1 MKIPSLFSIIA
12 VLILSSCSSKQ
23 DFDERW
29 LSENYSKRE
38 VNIEM
43 RDSVKLYTAIY
54 EPLNASDRPVLM
66 VRTPYSCA
74 PYGDGWSY
82 DLSSY
87 MQEFLKNDYIIVFQ
101 DVRGRYMSEGEFV
114 NVRPYIPDKSGNQI
128 DESSD
133 TYDTIEWIVEN
144 TSNNGSVGVTGM
156 SYPGFYATMAAL
168 SGHPAL
174 KAVSPQAPILDWFK
188 GDDIHHNGAMR
199 LMEIYSFATY
209 MFKRHDNPVTED
221 HGLTSP
227 IGENV
232 YDWFLSKRTVKDLTA
247 ALPDTL
253 AFWNE
258 ILDHPDY
265 DSYWKERSIENHLN
279 DIKPAILVVGGT
291 FDTDDCYGA
300 LNTYK
305 IIRDESPQTDIH
317 FVYGPWSHGAWH
329 DYNYTGLGE
338 IDEWGGLSEY
348 FMKNIEY
355 PFFRYYLEGKGD
367 RPEPV
372 YISSS
377 GSDSW
382 QTMAVWPADDVDYT
396 PLYLHEDKTLS
407 FTEPAVV
414 SSFSTYRSDPDNPV
428 PFMEDASSRNNSYM
442 VADQSFASIRK
453 DVLTFTSEA
462 QNEIMKL
469 EGPVK
474 VNLNLSISTDDAD
487 VIVKLIDLH
496 PDGYQMLIRAD
507 VFPLRYRNG
516 LDDPQPAVPGMPVD
530 LEFTMNDIA
539 HWIHPGHK
547 IMVQIQSSCFPL
559 VNMNPQKYLDNIYEA
574 SEDDYQ
580 VADITIY
587 HQNDM
592 PSRIY
597 LPIR

>member
-1 MKIPSLFSIIA
+1 
-12 VLILSSCSSKQ
+12 
-23 DFDERW
+23 
-29 LSENYSKRE
+29 
-38 VNIEM
+38 
-43 RDSVKLYTAIY
+43 
-54 EPLNASDRPVLM
+54 
-66 VRTPYSCA
+66 
-74 PYGDGWSY
+74 
-82 DLSSY
+82 
-87 MQEFLKNDYIIVFQ
+87 
-101 DVRGRYMSEGEFV
+101 
-114 NVRPYIPDKSGNQI
+114 
-128 DESSD
+128 
-133 TYDTIEWIVEN
+133 
-144 TSNNGSVGVTGM
+144 
-156 SYPGFYATMAAL
+156 
-168 SGHPAL
+168 
-174 KAVSPQAPILDWFK
+174 
-188 GDDIHHNGAMR
+188 
-199 LMEIYSFATY
+199 
-209 MFKRHDNPVTED
+209 
-221 HGLTSP
+221 
-227 IGENV
+227 
-232 YDWFLSKRTVKDLTA
+232 
-247 ALPDTL
+247 
-253 AFWNE
+253 
-258 ILDHPDY
+258 
-265 DSYWKERSIENHLN
+265 
-279 DIKPAILVVGGT
+279 
-291 FDTDDCYGA
+291 
-300 LNTYK
+300 
-305 IIRDESPQTDIH
+305 
-317 FVYGPWSHGAWH
+317 
-329 DYNYTGLGE
+329 
-338 IDEWGGLSEY
+338 
-348 FMKNIEY
+348 MKNIEY

-407 FTEPAVV
+407 FTEPAEV

-428 PFMEDASSRNNSYM
+428 PFMEDASSRDNSYM
-442 VADQSFASIRK
+442 VAGQSFASIRK